1 MLWEIIRVTYR
12 ELHYRMIKENVSISR
27 NEKKLMNSLKWQG
40 NIKLAVGLQSLAFML
55 LGFMIGLSIYLAPRD
70 VRGILFAPNL
80 IVPFIYS
87 IYTTSL
93 MVAYLKSGKV
103 LEPLKSLPIPRLG
116 LILSVLILIDTLP
129 GFFLLLPSTFF
140 LGGIGEDLLG
150 IGWLILA
157 VLMGHSLA
165 LVFQVKF
172 GGSYVGRGSI
182 LKNLAKAFGI
192 LLMISIYLL
201 IQGIVKFVKE
211 NVEMLTPIFKE
222 YEVVF
227 QWWHQQFTT
236 PSNPSCS

>member
-93 MVAYLKSGKV
+93 MVA
-103 LEPLKSLPIPRLG
+103 I
-116 LILSVLILIDTLP
+116 
-129 GFFLLLPSTFF
+129 
-140 LGGIGEDLLG
+140 
-150 IGWLILA
+150 
-157 VLMGHSLA
+157 
-165 LVFQVKF
+165 
-172 GGSYVGRGSI
+172 
-182 LKNLAKAFGI
+182 
-192 LLMISIYLL
+192 
-201 IQGIVKFVKE
+201 
-211 NVEMLTPIFKE
+211 
-222 YEVVF
+222 
-227 QWWHQQFTT
+227 
-236 PSNPSCS
+236 